1 MTEIN
6 GYNITHTQGDSLTL
20 PITPYTEES
29 MAEVYKLKE
38 GEYFKFSLR
47 LSSSTLPIIEKTA
60 EIQNEDGSFILDF
73 TVEEMSALRRLAYIY
88 DVALYGADGSL
99 KITFIGG
106 GTEKAVFKVV

>member
-29 MAEVYKLKE
+29 MTEIYRLKE
-38 GEYFKFSLR
+38 GEFFKFSLR
-47 LSSSTLPIIEKTA
+47 LSSGSSSVIEKTA
-60 EIQNEDGSFILDF
+60 AVQNEDGSFILDF
-73 TVEEMSALRRLAYIY
+73 TAEETGALSRLAYIY
-88 DVALYGADGSL
+88 DIALHGADGSL

-106 GTEKAVFKVV
+106 AAEKAVFKVV